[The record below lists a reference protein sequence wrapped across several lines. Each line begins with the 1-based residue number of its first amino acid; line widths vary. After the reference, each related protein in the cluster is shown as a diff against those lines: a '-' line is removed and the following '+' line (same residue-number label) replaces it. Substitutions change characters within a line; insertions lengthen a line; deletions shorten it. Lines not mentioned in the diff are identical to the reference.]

1 MVQFV
6 GSPVG
11 LDEVGK
17 LGAYG
22 EDEVHK
28 RKPFFRAVYRLAVAD
43 KSVVLM
49 QLVFDGYGKDGKGS
63 LDGLGITLKQKRCS
77 LFWR

>member
-1 MVQFV
+1 MVKLV

-11 LDEVGK
+11 LDKVGK

-28 RKPFFRAVYRLAVAD
+28 RKPFLWAVYRLAVAD
-43 KSVVLM
+43 QSVVLM
-49 QLVFDGYGKDGKGS
+49 QLVFDRYRKDGKGT
-63 LDGLGITLKQKRCS
+63 LDGLGIALKQKRCS